1 MKQKAATGKWEGEGP
16 SLGGG
21 NESVYLGRSDGG
33 AEQQATHHEAG
44 DLAARQPIHLSAL
57 DLSLLQRPK

>member
-1 MKQKAATGKWEGEGP
+1 
-16 SLGGG
+16 LGGG
-21 NESVYLGRSDGG
+21 NESVDLGRSDGG